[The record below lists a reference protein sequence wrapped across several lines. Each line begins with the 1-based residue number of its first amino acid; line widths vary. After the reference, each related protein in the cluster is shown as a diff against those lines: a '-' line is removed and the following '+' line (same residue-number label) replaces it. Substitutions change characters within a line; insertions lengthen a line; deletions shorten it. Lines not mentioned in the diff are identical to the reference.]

1 VRLRGYEGPI
11 RQIAV
16 TGLGRDRP
24 TLLISN
30 QFEETPRDLII

>member
-1 VRLRGYEGPI
+1 VRLRGYEGLV

-24 TLLISN
+24 TLFLSN
-30 QFEETPRDLII
+30 QFEGV